1 MLISSLRTRRFW
13 ILEPSGPKTP
23 PELFEVSFF
32 MIFEGFWHL
41 FKPPFEGFSM
51 TLGIASYIKFW
62 YSPKSP
68 DTRNTAELLQR
79 SLWETSKEEN
89 WQETCRELARTL
101 QEMQRTFRA
110 LASNQPTAKYQ
121 NHTRRI
127 AFFDAIAT
135 ATNAELQ
142 NRGRRY
148 SRRMA
153 H

>member
-1 MLISSLRTRRFW
+1 MLKSKRRRSFLRSW
-13 ILEPSGPKTP
+13 NKLVPETP
-23 PELFEVSFF
+23 PEAPLVTFWR
-32 MIFEGFWHL
+32 IFAPSRSH
-41 FKPPFEGFSM
+41 FEGFSM

-79 SLWETSKEEN
+79 SLRETSKEEN
-89 WQETCRELARTL
+89 KQETCRELARTL

-110 LASNQPTAKYQ
+110 LARKLPKTESQIHK
-121 NHTRRI
+121 RRI